1 MTTPITTKTSA
12 DYEPAD
18 PADPV
23 DPIDPPGPRRR
34 RVPRRVLLPV
44 VIALLVGLAVWV
56 VVFSPVLGVRTITVR
71 GARGSTAAQVV
82 RAAGITHGTP
92 LVRLDTG
99 SVARRVEQ
107 IPAVRTA
114 DVSTS
119 FPSTVTITVVE
130 RRPVGWVRQAG
141 RDVLIDSAGVRY
153 RSLAKRPAHLP
164 LLVLPA
170 GSGPATTTAVAAVAA
185 ALPAHLLPRI
195 ASVQAFDPQAI
206 TLVLRGARVVH
217 WGSAAQS
224 AAKARVLPVLL
235 HQVALHGGTQIDV
248 SDPNQPFVR

>member
-1 MTTPITTKTSA
+1 MTTTTSA
-12 DYEPAD
+12 DFDRAD
-18 PADPV
+18 PADP
-23 DPIDPPGPRRR
+23 IDRLQPRRR
-34 RVPRRVLLPV
+34 RLPRRVLVPAA
-44 VIALLVGLAVWV
+44 IALLVALAVWV
-56 VVFSPVLGVRTITVR
+56 VVFSPVLGVRTVAVR
-71 GARGSTAAQVV
+71 GARGSTAAQVI
-82 RAAGITHGTP
+82 RAAGIARGTP

-99 SVARRVEQ
+99 SIARRVEQ

-114 DVSTS
+114 EVSTS

-141 RDVLIDSAGVRY
+141 RDILIDTAGVRY
-153 RSLAKRPAHLP
+153 RSLAERPAHLP
-164 LLVLPA
+164 LLVLPPD
-170 GSGPATTTAVAAVAA
+170 SGAATTRAVAAVAA

-206 TLVLRGARVVH
+206 TLVLRGERVVH

-235 HQVALHGGTQIDV
+235 RQVAVHGGTQIDV